1 MEVEE
6 SLGLIERRIV
16 TGMIVSKPFLD
27 EIAPMFK
34 PDYIQA
40 DEARIIAKWCVEYYE
55 QYQDAPGKH
64 IGDIYAMKKRDNSE
78 APALDMLHKLIES
91 MADDFDPKFNIAF
104 LIDETETYFRK
115 QNLILLSEDLE
126 GLARNGDV
134 LEAEKV
140 LSEHT
145 LIQRSASS
153 SVSITDPDANV
164 VERAFKEALE
174 PLITYPGKLGLFVN
188 DELTREAFVG
198 LMGSDK
204 VGKTW
209 MLLEMGI
216 RALRSGSNVAFFG
229 AGDMTETQILR
240 RIGINQCGRSDKEK
254 FCGELWVPQLDC
266 IRNQTGQCDLDI
278 RLGEGSVFDE
288 RNPDEIHAKIFT
300 ELKRTVLEEEDH
312 KICHECSK
320 HDRKFPGAMWFWRRE
335 PVDPITWKDAYLAM
349 IALGKQTH
357 RHFKLFA
364 YPNGTL
370 TVQMIESELEVLMKR
385 EGWTPDVVVIDYADI
400 MDMGSKGEEREKNN
414 RLWMA
419 LRALSQKRRCLV
431 LTATQADAKSYT
443 AKTLKRTNFSE
454 DKRKMAHVTAML
466 GLQQTDEEKA
476 KGVLRMNRLV
486 VREDSFTESQ
496 CINILQRLEMGKPF
510 LGSF

>member
-16 TGMIVSKPFLD
+16 TGMITSKPYLD
-27 EIAPMFK
+27 EIVPMFK
-34 PDYIQA
+34 PDYVQS
-40 DEARIIAKWCVEYYE
+40 DEIRIIAKWCVEYYQ
-55 QYQDAPGKH
+55 QYTGAPGKH
-64 IGDIYAMKKRDNSE
+64 IGDIYALKKRDNSE

-91 MADDFDPKFNIAF
+91 LADNYEPDFNLPF
-104 LIDETETYFRK
+104 LLDETETYFRK
-115 QNLILLSEDLE
+115 RNMILLAEDLE
-126 GLARNGDV
+126 GLTRSGDV
-134 LEAEKV
+134 LEAEKM
-140 LSEHT
+140 LAEHT
-145 LIQRSASS
+145 LVQRSTSS

-174 PLITYPGKLGLFVN
+174 PLIVYPGKLGRYVN
-188 DELTREAFVG
+188 DELTREAFVA

-216 RALRSGSNVAFFG
+216 KALRSGSNVAFFG

-240 RIGINQCGRSDKEK
+240 RIGINQCGRSDKQK

-278 RLGEGSVFDE
+278 RLGEGSIWDE
-288 RNPDEIHAKIFT
+288 RDPEVIHNKIFT
-300 ELKRTVLEEEDH
+300 DLKRAVLEETEH
-312 KICHECSK
+312 KPCHECSK
-320 HDRKFPGAMWFWRRE
+320 HDRGFPGALWYWRRE

-349 IALGKQTH
+349 IALGKHTH
-357 RHFKLFA
+357 RNFKLFA

-370 TVQMIESELEVLMKR
+370 TIQTIESELEVLMKR
-385 EGWTPDVVVIDYADI
+385 EGWTPDVVIIDYADI
-400 MDMGSKGEEREKNN
+400 MDMGKGGDEREKNN

-419 LRALSQKRRCLV
+419 FRALSQKRRCLV

-443 AKTLKRTNFSE
+443 ARTLTRSNFSE

-466 GLQQTDEEKA
+466 GLQCDENEKK
-476 KGVLRMNRLV
+476 KGLLRLNRLV
-486 VREDSFTESQ
+486 AREDEFYPSQ
-496 CINILQRLEMGKPF
+496 CVTILQRLEMGKPF